1 MKRRLTAVSA
11 VLVVSAS
18 LLGVF
23 GSGVAGALAPAAT
36 GSVVCSVSGKGTFT
50 PTLTLAGSATPL
62 HIAFGATATGGCFSA
77 AQAPNSAGLLTPVT
91 ITGVSITGIGTMV
104 PLSTGLLANKCAV
117 FKGSDTI
124 GVIKVHYSWISVP
137 AIAPTT
143 VTYTGGTA
151 HIVSGSPLDNIVLP
165 ATSGTTWAGTGSF
178 TPSVHPLV
186 GLRTNVSST
195 CAAGWG
201 PYPTFLINPGSLIAL
216 P

>member
-1 MKRRLTAVSA
+1 MNRKWMAVSVA
-11 VLVVSAS
+11 LVASAS
-18 LLGVF
+18 LFVVIN
-23 GSGVAGALAPAAT
+23 SGVASALAPSAT
-36 GSVVCSVSGKGTFT
+36 GSVVCNVTGKGSFT
-50 PTLTLAGSATPL
+50 PGLTLAGSATPV
-62 HIAFGATATGGCFSA
+62 HISFGAATTSGCFSA
-77 AQAPNSAGLLTPVT
+77 AVAPNSAGSLSPVT
-91 ITGVSITGIGTMV
+91 ITGVSITGAGTMV

-117 FKGSDTI
+117 FKSSDTI
-124 GVIKVHYSWISVP
+124 GVIKVHYNWVSVP

-151 HIVSGSPLDNIVLP
+151 HIVSGTPLDNIVLP

-186 GLRTNVSST
+186 GLKTNIVSA

-201 PYPTFLINPGSLIAL
+201 PYVPFTINTGSLIAL